1 MNNPVKI
8 EKIDVT
14 ETINTTQALIEAE
27 TDLSPD
33 LKNAL
38 DQLLYVTK
46 LMIDRLTL
54 NSSNSS
60 IPPASDPNRK
70 KNNTENNDDESNNN
84 KPGGQPGHPG
94 KTRDLFENPD
104 RVIDIPVDDA
114 LIKNGQIYKN
124 IGYIRHQVVDITI
137 QRVVTEYR
145 AEILED
151 QDGNQLIA
159 DFPDKVKRT
168 VQYGDNIKAQAIYLS
183 QFQLLPYERVADF
196 FRDQA
201 QIPLSTGSIYNFNEQ
216 IYHALQGFEDWV
228 KCQLLKAFLAH
239 VDETSININGK
250 KHWLHVICTDDLTFL
265 FPYETRGLDANHAM
279 GVLPDFN
286 GMLCHDHWK
295 AYFQFGSGHVLCNAH
310 HLRELERSKEQDQ
323 QYWADALQT
332 FLIEL
337 NTQVKNNGGV
347 LNKEQAEIVKK
358 EYRELLTAGETECPP
373 PAEDKESRKGKRGP
387 VKRSK
392 SRNLLERLINYED
405 EVLGFITDERI
416 PFTNNQGERDLRM
429 SKVQQKISGC
439 FRSMQGAYN
448 FARIRSY
455 ISTCMK
461 NGVSATDAL
470 NLAVKGDLPAFM
482 KGSL

>member
-1 MNNPVKI
+1 MKI

-14 ETINTTQALIEAE
+14 ETIKITQALIEAE
-27 TDLSPD
+27 TNLSPD
-33 LKNAL
+33 LKDAV

-70 KNNTENNDDESNNN
+70 KNGNSEEDETTNN

-94 KTRDLFENPD
+94 KTLTLFDTPD
-104 RVIDIPVDDA
+104 HVINVPVDHA
-114 LIKNGQIYKN
+114 LMQSGEVYKN
-124 IGYIRHQVVDITI
+124 AGYLRRQVVDITI
-137 QRVVTEYR
+137 QRVITEYR

-151 QDGNQLIA
+151 QQGNQLIA
-159 DFPDKVKRT
+159 DFPDKIKRQ
-168 VQYGDNIKAQAIYLS
+168 VQYGDSIKAQAIYLS
-183 QFQLLPYERVADF
+183 QFQLIPYERVANF

-201 QIPLSTGSIYNFNEQ
+201 QIPLSTGSLCNFNEQ
-216 IYHALQGFEDWV
+216 IYHALEGFEGWV
-228 KCQLLKAFLAH
+228 KRQLLMAFLAH
-239 VDETSININGK
+239 VDETSINVNGK
-250 KHWLHVICTDDLTFL
+250 KYWLHVICTDKLTFL
-265 FPYETRGLDANHAM
+265 FPHKTRGLDANHSM

-286 GMLCHDHWK
+286 GILCHDHWK

-310 HLRELERSKEQDQ
+310 HLRELERAKEQDQ
-323 QYWADALQT
+323 QTWADALQT
-332 FLIEL
+332 FLIEI
-337 NTQVKNNGGV
+337 NDQVKENGGA
-347 LNKEQAEIVKK
+347 LNQEQADAVRED
-358 EYRELLTAGETECPP
+358 YRNLLTEGEVECPP

-392 SRNLLERLINYED
+392 SRNLLERLINYEE
-405 EVLGFITDERI
+405 EVLGFMTDERI

-455 ISTCMK
+455 ISTCIK
-461 NGVSATDAL
+461 NGVSATEAL
-470 NLAVKGDLPAFM
+470 NLAIQGDLPTFM
-482 KGSL
+482 KET